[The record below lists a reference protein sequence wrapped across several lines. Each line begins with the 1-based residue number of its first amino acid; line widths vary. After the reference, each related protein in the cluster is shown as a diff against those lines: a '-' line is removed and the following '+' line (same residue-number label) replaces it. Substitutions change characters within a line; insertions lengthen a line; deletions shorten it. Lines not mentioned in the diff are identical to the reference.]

1 MMPLCIWHRSNNAA
15 DASNSDEDEAEDFV
29 EVSTTKT
36 QALQLAASLHEYAL
50 AQPQLFAAADVRA
63 LQRMQDALA
72 QSIASGKKQTT
83 LTAMFGMP

>member
-1 MMPLCIWHRSNNAA
+1 
-15 DASNSDEDEAEDFV
+15 
-29 EVSTTKT
+29 
-36 QALQLAASLHEYAL
+36 LQLAASLHEYGL
-50 AQPQLFAAADVRA
+50 AQPQLFAAAVVSA